1 MALSILESILRDH
14 WAREVICEQGCTL
27 AMDIIMKLS
36 DLVRTSSLQLL
47 YVHSSG
53 VLVQASCTK
62 RNGC

>member
-14 WAREVICEQGCTL
+14 WALEVICEQKCTL

-47 YVHSSG
+47 YVHSSAD
-53 VLVQASCTK
+53 LV
-62 RNGC
+62 